1 VPLDLADVEAVFF
14 ALSHEARRH
23 IVMLLGHSGG
33 ELPSGYLAKRFQ
45 HSWPTTT
52 RHLKVLEDAG
62 LVRVTRKGRSS
73 HYRLD
78 RGRVQRVLG
87 DWLARLDAPTP
98 AKRWAASGPRSTAEL
113 GRARQGSENQTQKGR
128 RK

>member
-1 VPLDLADVEAVFF
+1 MDLSEVEAVFF
-14 ALSHEARRH
+14 ALSHAARRH
-23 IVMLLGHSGG
+23 IVMVLGHSGG

-52 RHLKVLEDAG
+52 RHLKVLEEAG

-78 RGRVQRVLG
+78 RERVQRVLG
-87 DWLARLDAPTP
+87 AWLARLDAPTP
-98 AKRWAASGPRSTAEL
+98 TKKWASSGPRSTAAL
-113 GRARQGSENQTQKGR
+113 RGRSRTLSKTSPQKGKR
-128 RK
+128 R